1 MDGKNECET
10 SKDTK
15 VVLGSGSGKGLTCPT
30 LSRGETRSL
39 ISLFLPYVRRKQ
51 NHVFF
56 FSLYEFLP
64 KQSSSS
70 SSSKPTV
77 YIYIYGIGFFGWKGR
92 ISIDKLSR
100 CSQRDEKSNGKRA
113 AANFRKLLAADT
125 CRRTRFRRGTRIL
138 RTVSPR
144 RERGREEGSNQP
156 DRSSCFR
163 SPLPLPLAF
172 LFFPESATID
182 TWRRGK
188 RERGAREEGGRRG
201 WRLIFRSLASASSSA
216 SGRSQQRVG
225 EGPSIHHLV
234 SSSSFRSR
242 PTLLPFLPRPLI
254 YTPTLLLPPSRGGE
268 FRNREIATER
278 REGRGAPPIRVQL
291 LRFEQQVRME
301 RERER
306 GREGESGRSVGAGQA
321 GSAGSPVAVGCGRPS
336 TFA

>member
-1 MDGKNECET
+1 M
-10 SKDTK
+10 
-15 VVLGSGSGKGLTCPT
+15 
-30 LSRGETRSL
+30 
-39 ISLFLPYVRRKQ
+39 
-51 NHVFF
+51 
-56 FSLYEFLP
+56 
-64 KQSSSS
+64 
-70 SSSKPTV
+70 
-77 YIYIYGIGFFGWKGR
+77 
-92 ISIDKLSR
+92 
-100 CSQRDEKSNGKRA
+100 
-113 AANFRKLLAADT
+113 AADT

-234 SSSSFRSR
+234 SSSFASN
-242 PTLLPFLPRPLI
+242 PPPLSSS
-254 YTPTLLLPPSRGGE
+254 TAHLHSDSSPPSFERRGIPKSRDRDRAEGGE
-268 FRNREIATER
+268 
-278 REGRGAPPIRVQL
+278 RGASYSR
-291 LRFEQQVRME
+291 
-301 RERER
+301 
-306 GREGESGRSVGAGQA
+306 
-321 GSAGSPVAVGCGRPS
+321 S
-336 TFA
+336 TFAFRATS

>member
-1 MDGKNECET
+1 MSNVVSWRNT
-10 SKDTK
+10 IVNITFPPLRSTK
-15 VVLGSGSGKGLTCPT
+15 AK
-30 LSRGETRSL
+30 SR
-39 ISLFLPYVRRKQ
+39 
-51 NHVFF
+51 FF
-56 FSLYEFLP
+56 FFPFTNSFPSNPPLP
-64 KQSSSS
+64 S
-70 SSSKPTV
+70 PPNLR

-306 GREGESGRSVGAGQA
+306 ERGRKWKIGRRGPSRFRGIA
-321 GSAGSPVAVGCGRPS
+321 GCGRLRQAIHFRMKS
-336 TFA
+336 VFSDGS